1 MLRGILLTG
10 LGYCETN
17 ALTVMVNTSTNIKE
31 KKSINSECQQN
42 EQSPL
47 TSTHLMQK
55 KKKTTC
61 DVRNPG
67 PGHEQ
72 PKIKISS
79 AISSIPG
86 FLRDEKG
93 DIMN

>member
-55 KKKTTC
+55 KKKRHVTLEIQ
-61 DVRNPG
+61 VL
-67 PGHEQ
+67 
-72 PKIKISS
+72 
-79 AISSIPG
+79 A
-86 FLRDEKG
+86 
-93 DIMN
+93 MNSQK

>member
-10 LGYCETN
+10 LGYCETHV
-17 ALTVMVNTSTNIKE
+17 LTVMVNTSTNIKE

-55 KKKTTC
+55 KTTY

-72 PKIKISS
+72 PQKK
-79 AISSIPG
+79 
-86 FLRDEKG
+86 FLRLYRQYQG
-93 DIMN
+93 F